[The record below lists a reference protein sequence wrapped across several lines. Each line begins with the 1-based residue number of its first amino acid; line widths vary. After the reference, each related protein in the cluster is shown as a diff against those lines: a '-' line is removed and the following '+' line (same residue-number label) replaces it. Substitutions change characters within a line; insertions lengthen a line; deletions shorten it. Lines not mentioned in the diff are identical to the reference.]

1 MKCSV
6 LTDNPNIILYY
17 SCDDIN
23 PIPGRNIK
31 SSHKNLPVQEYRDRI
46 FNHMY
51 RMYLKRHSMND
62 VVNKTIRID
71 GDGYSEFL
79 HLICKEGISDI
90 AQAVKDDILDGWGKP
105 EI

>member
-1 MKCSV
+1 
-6 LTDNPNIILYY
+6 
-17 SCDDIN
+17 
-23 PIPGRNIK
+23 
-31 SSHKNLPVQEYRDRI
+31 
-46 FNHMY
+46 MY
-51 RMYLKRHSMND
+51 MKRHSMND

>member
-1 MKCSV
+1 MKYSV
-6 LTDNPNIILYY
+6 LIDNPNIILYY

-23 PIPGRNIK
+23 PISGRNIK
-31 SSHKNLPVQEYRDRI
+31 SSHKNLPVQEYCDRI

-51 RMYLKRHSMND
+51 SMYMKRHSMND